1 MFFLRRDSA
10 RNAEV
15 EAVARYVDALLGGAD
30 ADAGSIEPSF
40 GLLARALRSE
50 LRRHEPDPAFTRK
63 LRLRLTAAADQR
75 APVPLPIA
83 LWRQPRF
90 IIGAA
95 GVVSAAAI
103 LAYVAR
109 SRLQAT
115 ARAA

>member
-1 MFFLRRDSA
+1 MFLLRRDSA
-10 RNAEV
+10 RTAEI
-15 EAVARYVDALLGGAD
+15 EAVARYVDALLAGAR
-30 ADAGSIEPSF
+30 GEPGPIESSF
-40 GLLARALRSE
+40 GALVRVLRAE
-50 LRRHEPDPAFTRK
+50 LRRHEPDPAFAAN
-63 LRLRLTAAADQR
+63 LRLRLIAAADQR
-75 APVPLPIA
+75 APAPLPLA

-109 SRLQAT
+109 SRMQAA